1 MGGYSMNRILKK
13 TAVMI
18 MAAAI
23 GVSMNYQGEA
33 VFAGTNNNITKQ
45 ARYVEPEEW
54 NRTEIKAY
62 QFDSTDKFENY
73 LLTGGAHLYN
83 KNFKQSDRM
92 VKITVEDPGYFVV
105 SADTDGDGS
114 QKVKLYDSTK
124 KKVLA
129 QTTSDGDL
137 EYGRLAKTGE
147 TFYIQLPAKIDKII
161 ITSGVIKDEFGSM
174 KASDTY
180 YESGTGAATYH
191 PFSISKRSAV
201 EFNISAINRKGGETY
216 AYIEKKEKGVW
227 KRLDNTVKI
236 EPASYDDD
244 FIHGLQKGE
253 YRLLI
258 KAPKT
263 QLNAVSFTKSSK
275 SKNVAYKKSKAIN
288 VKSSLQNVYTTE
300 EHTARWY
307 KVAVSSTKK
316 RTGVLLSKYSVGG
329 GFQFKVYQKGKVIK
343 TVKVKKDDDEKYV
356 TLPKKKGTY
365 YIKVS
370 KLTDKTTGVYE
381 LETYKE

>member
-1 MGGYSMNRILKK
+1 MNRILKK

-23 GVSMNYQGEA
+23 GVSMNYQGAA

-124 KKVLA
+124 TEVLA

-180 YESGTGAATYH
+180 YESGTGAVTYH

>member
-1 MGGYSMNRILKK
+1 MNRILKK

>member
-1 MGGYSMNRILKK
+1 MNRILKK

-23 GVSMNYQGEA
+23 GVSMNYQGAA

-73 LLTGGAHLYN
+73 LLTGGTHLYN

>member
-1 MGGYSMNRILKK
+1 MNRILKK
-13 TAVMI
+13 TAAMM

-23 GVSMNYQGEA
+23 GISMNCQGAEVYA
-33 VFAGTNNNITKQ
+33 RTNNNITKQ
-45 ARYVEPEEW
+45 TRYIEPDEW

-62 QFDSTDKFENY
+62 QFDSTDKFEDY

-83 KNFKQSDRM
+83 KNFKQSDHM
-92 VKITVEDPGYFVV
+92 VKITVVDPGYFAV

-137 EYGRLAKTGE
+137 EYGRLAKAGE
-147 TFYIQLPAKIDKII
+147 VFYVQMPSKIDKTI
-161 ITSGVIKDEFGSM
+161 ITAGVIKDGFGSM

-180 YESGTGAATYH
+180 YESGTGAVTYH

-216 AYIEKKEKGVW
+216 AYIEKKEKGAW

-236 EPASYDDD
+236 DPASYDDD

-275 SKNVAYKKSKAIN
+275 SKNVAYKKSKAKNI
-288 VKSSLQNVYTTE
+288 SLNKEISNIYTTGE
-300 EHTARWY
+300 KAERWY
-307 KVAVSSTKK
+307 KVKVTSSKKK
-316 RTGVLLSKYSVGG
+316 RRLEFGEDTVSGGYKFTIYKAGSKKV
-329 GFQFKVYQKGKVIK
+329 FKTIKVTQEASGKM
-343 TVKVKKDDDEKYV
+343 V

-365 YIKVS
+365 YFKIS
-370 KLTDKTTGVYE
+370 KLTKKTNGVYE
-381 LETYKE
+381 IGYY

>member
-1 MGGYSMNRILKK
+1 MNRILKK

-23 GVSMNYQGEA
+23 GVSMNYQGAA

-73 LLTGGAHLYN
+73 LLTGGTHLYN

-191 PFSISKRSAV
+191 PFS
-201 EFNISAINRKGGETY
+201 
-216 AYIEKKEKGVW
+216 YIEKKEKGVW

-275 SKNVAYKKSKAIN
+275 SKNVAYKKSKA
-288 VKSSLQNVYTTE
+288 KSISLNKEISNIYTTGE
-300 EHTARWY
+300 KAERWY
-307 KVAVSSTKK
+307 KVKVTSSKKK
-316 RTGVLLSKYSVGG
+316 RRLEFGEDTVSGGYKFTIYKAGSKKV
-329 GFQFKVYQKGKVIK
+329 FKTIKVTQEASGKM
-343 TVKVKKDDDEKYV
+343 V

-365 YIKVS
+365 YFKIS
-370 KLTDKTTGVYE
+370 KLTKKTNGVYE
-381 LETYKE
+381 IGYY

>member
-1 MGGYSMNRILKK
+1 MNRILKK

-23 GVSMNYQGEA
+23 GVSMNYQGAA

-45 ARYVEPEEW
+45 ARYIEPEEW

-73 LLTGGAHLYN
+73 LLTGGTHLYN

>member
-1 MGGYSMNRILKK
+1 MNRILKK

-23 GVSMNYQGEA
+23 GVSMNYQGAA

-92 VKITVEDPGYFVV
+92 VKITVEDPGYFVI